1 MSITIRRRRVTTE
14 YLSITDVIE
23 KTSVKRTTIL
33 YRIREGLFPQPD
45 AIIHHNKLV
54 TYGWLPETIN
64 NYMKENNND

>member
-1 MSITIRRRRVTTE
+1 MGIE

-33 YRIREGLFPQPD
+33 YRIRENSKGFPQPD
-45 AIIHHNKLV
+45 AIIRHDKLV

-64 NYMKENNND
+64 NYIITNKKENNND

>member
-1 MSITIRRRRVTTE
+1 MTTE

-23 KTSVKRTTIL
+23 KTRVKRTTIL
-33 YRIREGLFPQPD
+33 YRIREDAKRFPQPD
-45 AIIHHNKLV
+45 AIIRHNKLV

>member
-1 MSITIRRRRVTTE
+1 MATE

-23 KTSVKRTTIL
+23 ITGINRTTIL
-33 YRIREGLFPQPD
+33 YRIHEDSKGFPQPD
-45 AIIHHNKLV
+45 AIIRHNKLV

>member
-1 MSITIRRRRVTTE
+1 MATE

-23 KTSVKRTTIL
+23 RTGTNRTTIL
-33 YRIREGLFPQPD
+33 YRIRENSKGFPLPD
-45 AIIHHNKLV
+45 AIIRHAKLV